1 MKNRQPEMKQ
11 EISMTEL
18 ISAIREGDQEAF
30 AILYEKTSQDVYRTA
45 RAILRDE
52 EAALDVQQD
61 TYVFAYNHLDQ
72 LKDPEKVLPWL
83 RAIAVNRAKSV
94 LRQQTPILFTE
105 LENEEG
111 EGMPEQAD
119 LSPEASPEL
128 QLERKETAELVSE
141 ILSGLSDGQRAAVS
155 MYYYEQMSVGEIA
168 EALGVSPS
176 TVKCQLIRG
185 RKKIEEA
192 VRALEKKGVKLYG
205 LSPLPFL
212 LALMK
217 GQALAAQQGEAVL
230 VKTMT
235 KAGFSA
241 GAKTAAAAGAKAA
254 AAGAAKPVA
263 VHVGRGFFETAV
275 GKLLAGAL
283 AVGLVGGGIWAGA
296 KLLDR
301 PEPAPYQPTETVERV
316 QLANHDSGEDLNE
329 SLPVEEQ
336 NQQTE
341 TTEPTAE
348 PTAEQNM
355 YAGTC
360 GENLT
365 WAFDPKE
372 GTLTI
377 SGSGDM
383 TDYPDA
389 ESVPWHSY
397 RGEIKKTVF
406 PDEMTGIGDYAFA
419 DCVLLDHTAMWKN
432 DGYGCPFDNVTRI
445 GNHAFAGCVG
455 MDFLDLGEKTA
466 VVGEEAFAGCPGV
479 RAVSFPTENEVS
491 IGRDAFK
498 GSGLCVVFLPNSF
511 TSVEEKTFTQCASL
525 ERITLPESLN
535 SVADSAFTGCAALRE
550 VWILNRDCK
559 LTAKS
564 IQGAPSELTVCG
576 FPGSTAEQFAQENG
590 YVFTPIEEN
599 RDEILALMKQGLAG
613 PYETSDW
620 SLPEEERT
628 VELYYL
634 NPSLHYNGILPV
646 GDQYVTQILRSE
658 HVSATEEA
666 IQQAKQTGT
675 IVLHGKEYAYTES
688 EEQAKEWAGY
698 NSEWGDR
705 WEECYT
711 AEAWISGSE
720 QDEFYLVS
728 REDDGYYFRLA
739 EYYGGV
745 DGYLNSYTPVG
756 WLLLDADTPAF
767 DIGERCTMPEYTER
781 CGTAPGSG
789 SYVEQLCL
797 YGEDN
802 LALFWASAGH

>member
-30 AILYEKTSQDVYRTA
+30 TILYEKTSQDVYRTA

-111 EGMPEQAD
+111 EGLPEQAD

-217 GQALAAQQGEAVL
+217 GQALTAQQGEAVL

-254 AAGAAKPVA
+254 AAGAAKPLA

-301 PEPAPYQPTETVERV
+301 ERPMPFQPKETLETVLLRS
-316 QLANHDSGEDLNE
+316 NTGE
-329 SLPVEEQ
+329 S
-336 NQQTE
+336 
-341 TTEPTAE
+341 
-348 PTAEQNM
+348 
-355 YAGTC
+355 
-360 GENLT
+360 
-365 WAFDPKE
+365 
-372 GTLTI
+372 
-377 SGSGDM
+377 
-383 TDYPDA
+383 
-389 ESVPWHSY
+389 
-397 RGEIKKTVF
+397 EI
-406 PDEMTGIGDYAFA
+406 IRWNR
-419 DCVLLDHTAMWKN
+419 DHTP
-432 DGYGCPFDNVTRI
+432 DGPHGPGADPIHR
-445 GNHAFAGCVG
+445 
-455 MDFLDLGEKTA
+455 DLR
-466 VVGEEAFAGCPGV
+466 
-479 RAVSFPTENEVS
+479 RAS
-491 IGRDAFK
+491 D
-498 GSGLCVVFLPNSF
+498 
-511 TSVEEKTFTQCASL
+511 
-525 ERITLPESLN
+525 
-535 SVADSAFTGCAALRE
+535 
-550 VWILNRDCK
+550 
-559 LTAKS
+559 
-564 IQGAPSELTVCG
+564 
-576 FPGSTAEQFAQENG
+576 
-590 YVFTPIEEN
+590 
-599 RDEILALMKQGLAG
+599 LAL
-613 PYETSDW
+613 
-620 SLPEEERT
+620 
-628 VELYYL
+628 
-634 NPSLHYNGILPV
+634 
-646 GDQYVTQILRSE
+646 
-658 HVSATEEA
+658 
-666 IQQAKQTGT
+666 
-675 IVLHGKEYAYTES
+675 
-688 EEQAKEWAGY
+688 
-698 NSEWGDR
+698 
-705 WEECYT
+705 
-711 AEAWISGSE
+711 
-720 QDEFYLVS
+720 
-728 REDDGYYFRLA
+728 
-739 EYYGGV
+739 
-745 DGYLNSYTPVG
+745 
-756 WLLLDADTPAF
+756 
-767 DIGERCTMPEYTER
+767 
-781 CGTAPGSG
+781 
-789 SYVEQLCL
+789 
-797 YGEDN
+797 
-802 LALFWASAGH
+802 